1 MKNPRVFLALGLV
14 GLTLLAILPF
24 LPALQNGFVWDDQ
37 EFIVNNKTI
46 REIFPLAHFFQ
57 KQGLVTSGD
66 IYPTTGSRPLMT
78 LSLAIDYRVWKL
90 DPAGYHLTNLIL
102 HLLCVWATALLAFQ
116 LTRAWTAAGMAAAVF
131 SVLPAH
137 AEAVIALLG
146 RSDLLAT
153 LFVVIGFVA
162 YLKSAVHSGP
172 SSVTSDRLSSAPVI
186 RYRSS
191 MIFYFSSVICFLLAC
206 LSKETGMVLFGLIA
220 GYELLFNPPRISR
233 RIIPRLVPF
242 LIIGLSYW
250 LYRGQVLK
258 GNTAGLEWWG
268 GTPFN
273 NYLMSFQAY
282 AKYLWLILFP
292 AVLSPMHMVPIPA
305 GIFNFFSLLGLLL
318 VLGTVI
324 LVAVAVK
331 RDRVLGFGA
340 LWFAIAMLPIAN
352 ILPIPGMIMAERW
365 LYMPTAGLCLAAGFA
380 AFRYSR
386 KIPGI
391 ARVLGWILLLI
402 ILLIYSTR
410 IFFWCP
416 VWKTDESVARAVL
429 KTSPKS
435 HMALNNLGKV
445 LLERGRISEAEILFR
460 KALEQ
465 KPSYGVAHLN
475 LAMVLRDQGRMEEAK
490 VECQKAVEF
499 SPGNPDAQNNL
510 GVVLWRMG
518 DLRTALVHFQEAI
531 RLNPGSETY
540 HFNQGL
546 ALNQLGRIEEA
557 LAEFRIVAYIDT
569 NNIDARLYIG
579 YALGKLGRNKEAET
593 ELRAIIKM
601 KKNLPEAHY
610 NLAGALEAQ
619 GRYAEAA
626 EEYKIYLS
634 SAPDAGNRSFV
645 EEKIRKLRGQK

>member
-1 MKNPRVFLALGLV
+1 MKSRRVFLALGLA

-24 LPALQNGFVWDDQ
+24 LPALQNGFVWDDP

-46 REIFPLAHFFQ
+46 REIFPLARFFQ
-57 KQGLVTSGD
+57 RQGLVTSGD
-66 IYPTTGSRPLMT
+66 IYPATGSRPLTT
-78 LSLAIDYRVWKL
+78 LSLALDYHTWKL
-90 DPAGYHLTNLIL
+90 DPTGYHLTNLIL
-102 HLLCVWATALLAFQ
+102 HLLCVWATGLLAFQ
-116 LTRAWTAAGMAAAVF
+116 LTRSWTASGIAAAFF

-153 LFVVIGFVA
+153 LFVIIGFVV
-162 YLKSAVHSGP
+162 YLKSAAHSGP
-172 SSVTSDRLSSAPVI
+172 SSIINDRLSLPPVI
-186 RYRSS
+186 RYRS
-191 MIFYFSSVICFLLAC
+191 YFIWYLSSVICFLLAC
-206 LSKETGMVLFGLIA
+206 LSKETGMVLFGLIV
-220 GYELLFNPPRISR
+220 GYELFFNPPRIWR

-242 LIIGLSYW
+242 LLIGLFYW

-282 AKYLWLILFP
+282 AKYVWLILFP

-305 GIFNFFSLLGLLL
+305 GIFFSLLGLLFA
-318 VLGTVI
+318 LGTVV
-324 LVAVAVK
+324 LVAAAVK
-331 RDRVLGFGA
+331 KDRVLGVGA

-386 KIPGI
+386 KISGI
-391 ARVLGWILLLI
+391 ARVLVWISLLLI
-402 ILLIYSTR
+402 LFIYSTR

-416 VWKTDESVARAVL
+416 AWKTDESVARAVL
-429 KTSPKS
+429 KTSPES

-445 LLERGRISEAEILFR
+445 LLERGQAREAEVLFR

-465 KPSYGVAHLN
+465 KPRYGVAHLN
-475 LAMVLRDQGRMEEAK
+475 LAMVLRDQDRLEEAK
-490 VECQKAVEF
+490 AECLKAVEF
-499 SPGNPDAQNNL
+499 SPGDPDAQNNL
-510 GVVLWRMG
+510 GVVLWRLG
-518 DLRTALVHFQEAI
+518 DLPTALEHFQEAI
-531 RLNPGSETY
+531 HLNPRSGTY
-540 HFNQGL
+540 HFNLGL
-546 ALNQLGRIEEA
+546 ALNQLGLIEEA
-557 LAEFRIVAYIDT
+557 LAEFRIVVYIDP

-579 YALGKLGRNKEAET
+579 YALGKLGKNQEAET
-593 ELRAIIKM
+593 ELRALIKM

-634 SAPDAGNRSFV
+634 GAPDAGNRNFV
-645 EEKIRKLRGQK
+645 EGKIKKLYDQK